1 MGVASSQMALQT
13 LPISDLD
20 VPSAALRIRGPDSN
34 TFLQGQF
41 TQDLRR
47 PVGACSYGL
56 WLNPKGKV
64 VADSF
69 VLRVA
74 EQEHLVWAP
83 RVGVATLRERL
94 ESYLIAD
101 EVDLV
106 DVGASHA
113 GVVAWGE
120 DAAKAIGARFGA
132 VPQSGVFVSAA
143 NAMVFR
149 SRFSGGDNFVCL
161 TAGLEALVHALGQ
174 SGATPGTRDVLEAER
189 IASGLPAVPDD
200 IGANDLPNEGGL
212 EANAISYTKGCYLGQ
227 EVMSRLKNLGQVR
240 RRLFVIEGAGEPPAA
255 HTPVRQGEKQVG
267 ETRSSA
273 RVGPGFVAMAMLSL
287 VNLDRAAPLALADG
301 RALRLRHG

>member
-1 MGVASSQMALQT
+1 MALQT

-20 VPSAALRIRGPDSN
+20 APSAALRIRGPDSN

-56 WLNPKGKV
+56 WLNQKGKV

-74 EQEHLVWAP
+74 EQDHLVWAP
-83 RVGVATLRERL
+83 RVGAAVLRERL

-101 EVDLV
+101 EVDIE
-106 DVGASHA
+106 DVTASH
-113 GVVAWGE
+113 GGMVAWG
-120 DAAKAIGARFGA
+120 AGAPSTIGARFGA
-132 VPQSGVFVSAA
+132 VPEPGAFVAEGGA
-143 NAMVFR
+143 VVFR
-149 SRFSGGDNFVCL
+149 GRFSAGDNFVCL
-161 TAGLEALVHALGQ
+161 AADAAALARALGQ
-174 SGATPGTRDVLEAER
+174 AGAVPGTRDGLEAER

-200 IGANDLPNEGGL
+200 IGPNDLPNEGGL
-212 EANAISYTKGCYLGQ
+212 EADAISYTKGCYLGQ

-240 RRLFVIEGAGEPPAA
+240 RRLSVIEGDGVPPAP
-255 HTPVRQGEKQVG
+255 HTSVRQGEKQVG

-273 RVGPGFVAMAMLSL
+273 RVGSGFVAMAMLSL
-287 VNLDRAAPLALADG
+287 VNFDRAAPLALADG